1 LHPYATDSR
10 ERLMVPFWLAILS
23 VLLAY
28 GLYLGLTKVKLLPP
42 WWLDI
47 PSVFG
52 MYGILLGVFDRW
64 AWRNQFFR
72 WLRLVNV
79 PDLQGGWRGT
89 IGSSFTGQDGSTTA
103 RDVTVHITQTWSQ
116 ICVSLDT
123 DLSSS
128 RSQIAGI
135 LVSCGPPNPLLTY
148 DYLNEPKPSAPD
160 TMHAHRGTVRLDVV
174 DGWKTLDGQYYTG
187 RDRITYGRLRLTRE

>member
-1 LHPYATDSR
+1 
-10 ERLMVPFWLAILS
+10 MVPFWLAVLS

-28 GLYLGLTKVKLLPP
+28 GLYAVLTKLKLLPP

-64 AWRNQFFR
+64 AWRNPAFR
-72 WLRLVNV
+72 WLRLVKV
-79 PDLQGGWRGT
+79 PDLQGAWHGT
-89 IGSSFTGQDGSTTA
+89 VGSSFTDEGGERATREAIIQ
-103 RDVTVHITQTWSQ
+103 ITQTWSQ
-116 ICVSLDT
+116 MSVAFDT

-135 LVSCGPPNPLLTY
+135 LLCCGPPNPLLTY
-148 DYLNEPKPSAPD
+148 DYLNEPKPNAPD
-160 TMHAHRGTVRLDVV
+160 TMHAHRGTVRLDLL
-174 DGWKTLDGQYYTG
+174 DKWKTLDGQYYTG
-187 RDRITYGRLRLTRE
+187 RDRITYGRLTVKRAG